1 MPEDKV
7 QGQAQTPSNGQLDH
21 IAERVI
27 FWSGLG
33 ITLTSIALI
42 VGAVIAQFAASGS
55 TSGDLKEVTTTIFH
69 TLIPLFGTW
78 VGTVLAYYFSGKNFA
93 DAHDRTLDLMSQIA
107 GDRLKAIPVKDVW
120 IPVAAIEAVTI
131 LAGQSEADIS
141 FEDIRTKLST
151 KVTRIPV
158 WNENKAVLYVIHE
171 SMVYKYL
178 AGTRPEHPTLADF
191 LNDQHEAMRAI
202 VTKIGWIAFNSTLA
216 DAKAKMESISGCQDV
231 FITQTGINT
240 DPILGWITNI
250 EIANRSRA

>member
-7 QGQAQTPSNGQLDH
+7 QGQAQAPSKGLDH

-33 ITLTSIALI
+33 IILTSIALI
-42 VGAVIAQFAASGS
+42 AAPVMARYLTPGS
-55 TSGDLKEVTTTIFH
+55 ATNDLKEVTTTIFH

-93 DAHDRTLDLMSQIA
+93 DAHDRTLDLVNQIA
-107 GDRLKAIPVKDVW
+107 GDRLKAIPAKDVW
-120 IPVAAIEAVTI
+120 IPVAAIEAVAI

-141 FEDIRTKLST
+141 FEDIRAKLST

-171 SMVYKYL
+171 SMIYKYL
-178 AGTRPEHPTLADF
+178 AGARPEHPTLADF
-191 LNDQHEAMRAI
+191 LNDQHEAMRAV
-202 VTKIGWIAFNSTLA
+202 VTKIGWIPLNSTLA
-216 DAKAKMESISGCQDV
+216 DAKAKMESIPGCQDV
-231 FITQTGINT
+231 FITQTGVNT
-240 DPILGWITNI
+240 EPVLGWITNI